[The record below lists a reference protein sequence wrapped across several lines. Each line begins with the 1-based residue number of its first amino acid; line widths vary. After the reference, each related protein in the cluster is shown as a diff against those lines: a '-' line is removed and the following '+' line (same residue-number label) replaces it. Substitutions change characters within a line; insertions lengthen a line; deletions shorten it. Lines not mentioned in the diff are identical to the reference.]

1 MPHHLGAAAAVITAC
16 VLSRVVNQFRKIYY
30 KRLLPRNTDTH
41 WLEECI
47 FVVMTWCVTVADCL
61 GLGRK
66 TELTKVRTG
75 KKLRERLA
83 SKSRTPALAPEEGKV
98 LVETIVSAEDLSIW
112 AMLMPAIYQ
121 LVPGSMIAKLWS
133 VVWVLSLFVLI
144 SNPIN
149 LFCVRVSFNQV
160 QCYLPSGVIEL
171 GR

>member
-112 AMLMPAIYQ
+112 AMLMPECESQGGPLKLLIETAKHLFETAERFETETLRCLNVETSQAIFSF
-121 LVPGSMIAKLWS
+121 LGVFPK
-133 VVWVLSLFVLI
+133 
-144 SNPIN
+144 IN
-149 LFCVRVSFNQV
+149 
-160 QCYLPSGVIEL
+160 
-171 GR
+171 